1 MKGETVITLDNIGY
15 QGSITPALTK
25 ISPRWGTVVGGTA
38 ITFTGTNFS
47 TTTSKYNIVI
57 DGIVCPV
64 SAATSTSITC
74 TTGSRPGLI
83 PTSLVMTITG
93 VGSISTRGLTFQY
106 VNVWSADTTWGGD
119 FAPMDGDSLYVP
131 KGLNLLV
138 DIDRSPILK
147 SVLVEGSLLF
157 MPKESSPA
165 QSTDADHLRT
175 FDAMYIFV
183 RGGYMEVGTALN
195 PYTSKITI
203 TMHGTVEDP
212 YIPIYGNKVIAL
224 RFGTLEM
231 HGIVRDKTWTLLAST
246 AAVGATT
253 ITLNEVVDWK
263 VGEQIAIASTSYKG
277 REGEKRFITAIDRT
291 TPAKPVLTLDKALL
305 YKHFAATETYGTD
318 TIDMRAE
325 VGLLTRNVVYRGDP
339 ETSTP

>member
-1 MKGETVITLDNIGY
+1 
-15 QGSITPALTK
+15 
-25 ISPRWGTVVGGTA
+25 
-38 ITFTGTNFS
+38 
-47 TTTSKYNIVI
+47 
-57 DGIVCPV
+57 
-64 SAATSTSITC
+64 
-74 TTGSRPGLI
+74 
-83 PTSLVMTITG
+83 MTITG

-119 FAPMDGDSLYVP
+119 FAPMDGDSLYIP

-138 DIDRSPILK
+138 DVDRSPVLK

-157 MPKESSPA
+157 MPKESTPA
-165 QSTDADHLRT
+165 KATDKDHERY

-203 TMHGTVEDP
+203 TMHGTVLDP

-231 HGIVRDKTWTLLAST
+231 HGIPRDKTWTLLDST
-246 AAVGATT
+246 AAIGAKT
-253 ITLNEVVDWK
+253 ITLNEKVDWK
-263 VGEQIAIASTSYKG
+263 AGEQIAIASTSFNG
-277 REGEKRFITAIDRT
+277 RESEKRFITAVNNAN
-291 TPAKPVLTLDKALL
+291 PLKPILTLDKALL